1 MRNKFGV
8 IVLLVALVVFFVY
21 MLSFT
26 FVSRNLEKKA
36 VEISTN
42 KDGSINSRKK
52 QAYLDSI
59 WTEPVYNLGIA
70 KYTYKDIKENEL
82 NLGLDLQGGMYVVME
97 VSPIEIIKALASNN
111 TNAKF
116 MQALSKAKADQIKSQ
131 EKFSKL
137 FYKAYQETAPGEKL
151 STIFSNQA
159 NKGKITY
166 QSTDGEIL
174 KVIDK
179 EIEDAIERSLY
190 ILRTRIDK
198 FGAKQPNIQRLGNSS
213 RIQIE
218 LPGVDDPKRV
228 RKLLSG
234 IAKLEFWEV
243 YEPQEYFPY
252 LQQID
257 NYLTEKEKLSKNN
270 FVAKADSSKLDS
282 TGNTAKADITKT
294 DSTKSNLADILGGK
308 NVKKD
313 VAKAK
318 TDSVKKAPTTSV
330 ISKLF
335 DPRALQ
341 SGILRAVAKDTT
353 KINKIL
359 EDPNLRSILPNNL
372 RFLWAVKAD
381 NDDKAVNKK
390 NPFITLYAI
399 KRGLD
404 GKAPLEG
411 DVVTNASA
419 GVDHKQRSYEV
430 SMNMDGRGA
439 RLWKKLTGANVNRRI
454 AIVLDNL
461 VYSAPNVNGEIP
473 NGSSSISGNFTQEE
487 ATDLANVLKTGRL
500 PAPISIVEESVI
512 GPTLGQEAIQQGLM
526 SILAGFV
533 AIILFMIVYY
543 NNGGLIANIAV
554 LINLFLIIGI
564 LASIGA
570 VLTLPGIAGMVL
582 TVGMAV
588 DANVLINERI
598 KEELRAG
605 KPLDV
610 ALRNGYGVAQITI
623 LDANITVAMAGI
635 VLAFFGSGPVQGFAT
650 TLLIGIVTS
659 LFTSVL
665 VTRMISEWAIEKKLD
680 LKFTTAFSKNLFVNF
695 DYNFINKRKIA
706 YVVSTVIIIAGLI
719 SLFTKGLDYGV
730 DFKGGWSYI
739 VQFDKPMNT
748 TEVSTALAKYFDGAP
763 EVKTFGAVDNLK
775 ITTTYQI
782 ENDNEGAAAQ
792 VEGKLNEGL
801 KKLGANYKITGT
813 SKVGPTIADDIR
825 KNAVWSI
832 ALALLLI
839 FAYIWIRFRRWE
851 YAMGATIALFHDA
864 LIVIT
869 FFTLCKG
876 LFPFSLDVDQNFI
889 AAILTIVGYSVND
902 TVVIFDRIRENIR
915 NNTGTDKV
923 EVVVNRAL
931 TETFSRSIV
940 TAFTVFVV
948 VVLLAVFGG
957 PVLRGMSIALMI
969 GVISGSYSTLYIAV
983 PFLVDV
989 VKEDLLTKP
998 VTSLEAT
1005 KLATQK
1011 SKIAMAKR

>member
-1 MRNKFGV
+1 MRNKFG
-8 IVLLVALVVFFVY
+8 IIALLIALVVFFVY

-26 FVSRNLEKKA
+26 FVSRGLEKEA
-36 VEISTN
+36 VAISTN
-42 KDGSINSRKK
+42 KDGTINARKK

-70 KYTYKDIKENEL
+70 KYTYKDVKENEL

-97 VSPIEIIKALASNN
+97 VSPVEIIKALASNN

-116 MQALSKAKADQIKSQ
+116 MQALSKAKAAQAKSQ
-131 EKFSKL
+131 SKFSQL
-137 FYKAYQETAPGEKL
+137 FYKAFQETAPGEKL

-166 QSTDGEIL
+166 QSTDGDIL
-174 KVIDK
+174 KIIDK
-179 EIEDAIERSLY
+179 EIEDAIDRSLY

-257 NYLTEKEKLSKNN
+257 NYLTAKEKLNKNN
-270 FVAKADSSKLDS
+270 FITKTDSLKRDTTGGEAKTDV
-282 TGNTAKADITKT
+282 TKT
-294 DSTKSNLADILGGK
+294 DSTKSDLADILKGK
-308 NVKKD
+308 NAKKD
-313 VAKAK
+313 TSKVKS
-318 TDSVKKAPTTSV
+318 DSTKKNVNTSV
-330 ISKLF
+330 ISRLF

-341 SGILRAVAKDTT
+341 AGILRAFAKDTS
-353 KINKIL
+353 KINSLL
-359 EDPNLRSILPNNL
+359 EEPNLKAILPGNL
-372 RFLWAVKAD
+372 KFLWAVKGD
-381 NDDKAVNKK
+381 NDDKTSDKK

-399 KRGLD
+399 KKGID

-411 DVVTNASA
+411 DVITNAS
-419 GVDHKQRSYEV
+419 GGIDPKQRSWEV
-430 SMNMDGRGA
+430 SMNMDGKGA
-439 RLWKKLTGANVNRRI
+439 RQWKKLTGANINRKI

-461 VYSAPNVNGEIP
+461 VYSAPTVNGEIP

-526 SILAGFV
+526 SIFAGFA
-533 AIILFMIVYY
+533 AIILFMIIYY

-564 LASIGA
+564 LASMGA

-605 KPLDV
+605 RPLDV

-635 VLAFFGSGPVQGFAT
+635 VLFFFGSGPVQGFAT
-650 TLLIGIVTS
+650 TLLIGIFTS

-665 VTRMISEWAIEKKLD
+665 VTRIISEWAIEKKLN
-680 LKFTTAFSKNLFVNF
+680 LKFTTALSRNLFVDF
-695 DYNFINKRKIA
+695 HYNFINKRKIA
-706 YVVSTVIIIAGLI
+706 YVVSSVLIVAGLV

-748 TEVSTALAKYFDGAP
+748 SEVGAALGKPFNGVP
-763 EVKTFGAVDNLK
+763 EVKTFGALDKLK
-775 ITTTYQI
+775 ITTTYLI
-782 ENDNEGAAAQ
+782 ENDEEGTAAK
-792 VEGKLNEGL
+792 VEEKLNEGL
-801 KKLGANYKITGT
+801 RTLKANYKITGT

-832 ALALLLI
+832 ALALVLI

-915 NNTGTDKV
+915 NNTGTDNV
-923 EVVVNRAL
+923 ETVVNRAL

-948 VVLLAVFGG
+948 VVLLAIFGG

-989 VKEDLLTKP
+989 VKEDLLTKKPESP
-998 VTSLEAT
+998 VTIPSA
-1005 KLATQK
+1005 KG
-1011 SKIAMAKR
+1011 KITMAKK